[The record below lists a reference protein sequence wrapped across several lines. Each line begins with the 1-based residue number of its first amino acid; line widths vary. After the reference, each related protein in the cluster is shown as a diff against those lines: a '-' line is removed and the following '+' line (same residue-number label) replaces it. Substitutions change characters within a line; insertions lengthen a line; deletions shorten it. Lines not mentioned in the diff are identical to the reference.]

1 MATTYDNQA
10 KVQRFMSRWNV
21 SAELA
26 TFYLAADEWSNAA
39 ANESFQIDRDNGK
52 V

>member
-1 MATTYDNQA
+1 MDKQA
-10 KVQRFMSRWNV
+10 KIERFKSRWGV
-21 SAELA
+21 SAEVA

-52 V
+52 A